1 MIKLVLNF
9 LAGVRAFFPIN
20 LLFSQVRYNL
30 IVLFYWIFL
39 FGIINSAIGIGIGL
53 PYLFLSPEY
62 LGLSSYLAFF
72 ILGIS
77 IGGFIMAFHIY
88 SYIQIGPKYPF
99 IATLSRPFYKFSLN
113 NSLLPLIFVINLSI
127 RIYHFQKGQEYV
139 GEYEVF
145 GQLASLIGGVI
156 LFILLSLLYFFPTNK
171 DLFSITG
178 KRSEE
183 FQSMASNVKATLHRK
198 QVWYEPFM
206 SKNVDRFYYIGSKLK
221 IRQSRSSSHYDINVL
236 NKVFSQNHI
245 NASVFEVLLLL
256 SYILIG
262 FFRDY
267 EFFQVPASVSV
278 MMILTIIIM
287 LVSALFSWFKSWTYP
302 IIVGAFFLVNYL
314 STVTDFFQFKS
325 YAFGLSYEKD
335 KLVEFTKSSLIDL
348 HYPDSIIEEDY
359 NNYIK
364 TLENW
369 KKQTGKKKPKL
380 IILNT
385 SGGGLRSAMWTFRVL
400 QELDSLTDKQFTKN
414 IQMITGASGGMVGA
428 AYYRDLMIMEKEKE
442 ISTRLN
448 GKYLSNISKDLL
460 NRLSFSI
467 STNDMFFRFQKVE
480 INNYEYS
487 KDRGYAFE
495 QALVSNL
502 DGALSRT
509 LGDYEEYERS
519 GEFPTMI
526 FTPTIV
532 NDGRRLLVSSQHHGY
547 LQATDQLDERVGLN
561 PQIENIEFL
570 KYFAKNNPQDVNFSS
585 VLRMSATFP
594 YIMPMITMPSE
605 PGMQVMDA
613 GIRDNYGS
621 KITVRYLISLRKWI
635 EENTSG
641 VIVLKV
647 RDTKKTLVGETFE
660 NIGLF
665 ERLLLPFGNMY
676 GNFPR
681 VQDFNQDELLST
693 AIRSMNYP
701 IEVVTFNLRENFNDK
716 ISLSWHLTK
725 KEKEK
730 IKNAVHSEENH
741 NSLEKLLTIMKMN
754 KIRTGDNQVNEINK
768 KLID

>member
-1 MIKLVLNF
+1 MIKLLLKF
-9 LAGVRAFFPIN
+9 LEGVRTFFPIN
-20 LLFSQVRYNL
+20 LLFSHVKYNL
-30 IVLFYWIFL
+30 VVLFYWIFL
-39 FGIINSAIGIGIGL
+39 FGIINSSIGLGIGL

-88 SYIQIGPKYPF
+88 SYIQIGPKYAF

-113 NSLLPLIFVINLSI
+113 NSLLPLIFISNLCYC
-127 RIYHFQKGQEYV
+127 IYHFQKSQEYA
-139 GEYEVF
+139 GEYEVL
-145 GQLASLIGGVI
+145 GLIVALI
-156 LFILLSLLYFFPTNK
+156 LGITTFILLALLYFFPTNK
-171 DLFSITG
+171 DLYKITG
-178 KRSEE
+178 IRSEDH
-183 FQSMASNVKATLHRK
+183 QNNSSNINATLHRK
-198 QVWYEPFM
+198 QSWYEPFRT
-206 SKNVDRFYYIGSKLK
+206 KNVDRYFYIGSRFK
-221 IRQSRSSSHYDINVL
+221 IKRSRSSSHYDIDVL

-256 SYILIG
+256 SYISIG

-278 MMILTIIIM
+278 MMILTIILM
-287 LVSALFSWFKSWTYP
+287 LVSAMFSWFKSWTYFVVVASF
-302 IIVGAFFLVNYL
+302 ILVNYL

-325 YAFGLSYEKD
+325 YAFGLSYEKED
-335 KLVEFTKSSLIDL
+335 LVQFTKTSLSDL
-348 HYPDSIIEEDY
+348 SYTDSVIAEDY
-359 NNYIK
+359 TNYIQ

-369 KKQTGKKKPKL
+369 KKQTGKSKPKL
-380 IILNT
+380 ILLNT

-400 QELDSLTDKQFTKN
+400 QELDSLTGKEFTKN

-428 AYYRDLMIMEKEKE
+428 SYYRDLMIMEKENE
-442 ISTRLN
+442 IESRSS

-480 INNYEYS
+480 INDYEYS
-487 KDRGYAFE
+487 IDRGYAFE

-502 DGALSRT
+502 DGALNRT
-509 LGDYEEYERS
+509 LGEYEEYERS

-547 LQATDQLDERVGLN
+547 LQASDELDERVGLD
-561 PQIENIEFL
+561 PQFENIEYL
-570 KYFAKNNPQDVNFSS
+570 KYFAKNNPKDVRFTS

-594 YIMPMITMPSE
+594 YIMPMITMPSD
-605 PGMQVMDA
+605 PGMQLMDA

-621 KITVRYLISLRKWI
+621 KITVRYLIALRKWI
-635 EENTSG
+635 QENTSG

-647 RDTKKTLVGETFE
+647 RDTKKTLVGETFK

-665 ERLLLPFGNMY
+665 DRLLLPFGNMY

-681 VQDFNQDELLST
+681 VQDFNQDELFST
-693 AIRSMNYP
+693 AIRSMKYP

-730 IKNAVHSEENH
+730 IINAVYSEENSA
-741 NSLEKLLTIMKMN
+741 SLQRLLTILKMEVIT
-754 KIRTGDNQVNEINK
+754 KETKE
-768 KLID
+768 